1 MAASAE
7 VLRDSP
13 DADHLPIADIQ
24 HVADRTA
31 DLPRSDQVDAFL
43 HLLDAMRRIVE

>member
-13 DADHLPIADIQ
+13 YADRLRIADIQ
-24 HVADRTA
+24 HVADRSA

-43 HLLDAMRRIVE
+43 HLLDAMRRIVD